1 VLSSKFKDRTTW
13 SNPELR
19 TQHPSLRGRA
29 GPGDP
34 AAHRTDRL
42 PLLPSGPG
50 GVHRVLS
57 HRAQPLLQSSKCWV
71 LS

>member
-1 VLSSKFKDRTTW
+1 MVKTVIQRDRERSW
-13 SNPELR
+13 GPFSA
-19 TQHPSLRGRA
+19 SCYA

-50 GVHRVLS
+50 GVHRVRL
-57 HRAQPLLQSSKCWV
+57 HRARPL
-71 LS
+71 